1 MKNKF
6 FNWLAKNIQIISL
19 NMGDGKEMGIRIF
32 GQNFMIYKGEVLPVS
47 HLEPWEKAGKYQF
60 GASILEKND

>member
-6 FNWLAKNIQIISL
+6 FDWLATKIQIIAL

-32 GQNFMIYKGEVLPVS
+32 GQNFMIYKGEVFPVS
-47 HLEPWEKAGKYQF
+47 KIEPWEKAGKYQF
-60 GASILEKND
+60 GSSVFEKE